1 MFAGLFMSLCI
12 HTYMHITIKFTAC
25 ADIAEFNEDDTE
37 EDGQYHEVTN
47 SRVLTIYMS
56 LY

>member
-37 EDGQYHEVTN
+37 EDGQYHEPKF
-47 SRVLTIYMS
+47 
-56 LY
+56 